1 MSPRILVV
9 DDEPA
14 LCELVARMLR
24 AEGYEVVKA
33 CDGQAGWELVGIAA
47 ESFDLVVTDSRMPGL
62 GGIEFIHRL
71 RAHNPTLPII
81 HISGSHIN
89 TIYDLPSD
97 VRTLFKPFDLPQ
109 LIPSVRSL
117 LAAPTSPT
125 KCGRVSTK

>member
-24 AEGYEVVKA
+24 NEGYEVVKA

-62 GGIEFIHRL
+62 SGIEFIQRL
-71 RAHNPTLPII
+71 REHNPTLPII
-81 HISGSHIN
+81 HISGSHID

-117 LAAPTSPT
+117 LAARTSPT